1 MVVSSRTN
9 EPKFFQLIDLSRL
22 RRWNAD
28 ATIGPSVCL
37 IRQRPPA
44 ADSNIIGLSTT
55 TNRPSSRVLV
65 GSMPACVEDCP
76 RHAEAHTPVKG
87 GACVQAA

>member
-9 EPKFFQLIDLSRL
+9 VRKIFSSIDLSRL
-22 RRWNAD
+22 RRWNTD
-28 ATIGPSVCL
+28 ATIRPSDRL

-44 ADSNIIGLSTT
+44 ADSYIIGLSTT

-65 GSMPACVEDCP
+65 GSMPAYVEDCP
-76 RHAEAHTPVKG
+76 RHADAHMPVKG
-87 GACVQAA
+87 GACAQAA